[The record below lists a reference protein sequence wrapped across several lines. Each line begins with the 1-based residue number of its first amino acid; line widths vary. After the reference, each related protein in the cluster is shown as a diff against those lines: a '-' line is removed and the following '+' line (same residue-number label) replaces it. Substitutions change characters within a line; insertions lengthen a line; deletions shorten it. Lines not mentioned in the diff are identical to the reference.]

1 MDANALGRSMDSEFA
16 IHAAAFTIKDL
27 DRDELEEAFIDM
39 LHQKAMDRQM
49 FFNILKEHGI
59 DVEISFNYAT
69 QNQLS

>member
-1 MDANALGRSMDSEFA
+1 MDSEFA
-16 IHAAAFTIKDL
+16 IHAVAFTIKDL